1 MILVGDLNCDLLPDV
16 KLHHTNQLLD
26 ITNLFQLTQIISEP
40 TRVTA
45 STCTRTLLDLFLTN
59 KPENINYSRVLHL
72 GISDHSL
79 IYGCRKIAFS
89 KNAPK
94 IVESRKFKHYK
105 SSAFKIDLDKYLSM
119 CDWRSNDPNALWN
132 EFKDIFNHVADIHAP
147 IRLRRVRS
155 NYAPWI
161 TERVKNAMNHR
172 DYLKKRT
179 VMTSSVDYDEA
190 YKKARNYVN
199 KLVKNTKTRYHQES
213 IDKTNSNPKQMWKH
227 INQLIGRVQKPRIYS
242 A

>member
-1 MILVGDLNCDLLPDV
+1 M
-16 KLHHTNQLLD
+16 
-26 ITNLFQLTQIISEP
+26 
-40 TRVTA
+40 
-45 STCTRTLLDLFLTN
+45 
-59 KPENINYSRVLHL
+59 
-72 GISDHSL
+72 HSL

-94 IVESRKFKHYK
+94 IVGSRMFKHYK
-105 SSAFKIDLDKYLSM
+105 SSAFKIDLDKWLSIQCVTGDLM
-119 CDWRSNDPNALWN
+119 TPANALWN
-132 EFKDIFNHVADIHAP
+132 QFRDIFNHLADIHAP

-190 YKKARNYVN
+190 YRKARNYVN

-213 IDKTNSNPKQMWKH
+213 IDKTNSNTKQMWKH
-227 INQLIGRVQKPRIYS
+227 INQLIGRGSKTTNIQCKKSR
-242 A
+242 